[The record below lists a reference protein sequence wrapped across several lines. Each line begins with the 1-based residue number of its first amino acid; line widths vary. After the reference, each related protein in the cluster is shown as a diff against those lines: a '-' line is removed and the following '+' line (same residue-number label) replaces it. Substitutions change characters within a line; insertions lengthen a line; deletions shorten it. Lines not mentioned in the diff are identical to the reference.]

1 MVHRSPWE
9 GSVLASETIFGRTDE
24 LSIVATFF
32 GGETTATHGLLIEGD
47 AGIGKSTVWREAIRI
62 ADERGRVLTSRA
74 SEAEARL
81 SFAILGDLLM
91 PALDEEVLARLP
103 GGQRRGLEAALLLA
117 DPGQAGPDP
126 RAVAL
131 AVLGVLRALAERGP
145 VTIAVDD
152 VQWVDGPSARTL
164 AFALRRL
171 ETEPITV
178 VAARRPGAG
187 SRELLDLAHVLPA
200 LERITLGSLDATSL
214 GRLLRRRLAR
224 EFPPPVVK
232 KIHEQTAGN
241 PFFAI
246 EVGRALGGRIASLRP
261 GDPLPVPRDLGEILH
276 IRLSALS
283 NEARDACILM
293 AASAL
298 PSRDVVEAAGGA
310 MAGIREAIAEG
321 TVGVQGARLE
331 FTHPLLASTVYG
343 SASADERRG
352 AHARL
357 ADVSSDPEEHA
368 RHLAMSAPGLSEEVA
383 EALDG
388 AALHARNRG
397 APLAA
402 AELFELA
409 ATLTPPSSD
418 LVLARHLQSASNLF
432 DAGDAQGARDMVRG
446 LLLRLDR
453 GPARASALR
462 ALAFMS
468 WNDVH
473 RVSELTT
480 QALEEV
486 GDQAD
491 LRAKTLSEMAWAE
504 FEACRPAVAAELARE
519 ALTLAEPLDDP
530 VPERLA
536 LSILSTAEAV
546 LGRPSKELIE
556 RGVALEDATAA
567 GETTW
572 PAITQGRLLL
582 WGGDLGAARNV
593 LEGALAG
600 AIDQGRDAATWE
612 IRVHLAEVEHRAGR
626 FDLAARHASGAL
638 EIALDTGRESVSG
651 EILAVQAAIA
661 AATGCV
667 EDARQIGLEA
677 LYRCERN
684 GDRWYELAARCALG
698 FLELSLGDA
707 AAAYEWLASVSSTCR
722 EMGLSD
728 PGVFPT
734 VPDEVEALVRLGR
747 LEDAERLT
755 DLLEEQGL
763 ALDRALA
770 SATAGRCR
778 GLIAGARGELD
789 DAVSHLD
796 DALDHHARA
805 DHPLETARTL
815 LVAGEVQRRMKRKRP
830 ARDLLER
837 AHAAFEELGSPLWA
851 ATARAELARI
861 GGRAPSPDG
870 LTATEAEV
878 ARLVA
883 GGLTNRE
890 VADALFMSPNTV
902 KANLK
907 RIYGKLG
914 VRSRVELTVQLDPLT
929 TGPSLDR

>member
-1 MVHRSPWE
+1 MALE
-9 GSVLASETIFGRTDE
+9 AIFGRTDE
-24 LSIVATFF
+24 LSLIATFVE
-32 GGETTATHGLLIEGD
+32 GERTGAHGLLIEGD

-62 ADERGRVLTSRA
+62 ADGRGRVLTSRA

-81 SFAILGDLLM
+81 SFAILGDLLV
-91 PALDEEVLARLP
+91 PALDDEVLARLP
-103 GGQRRGLEAALLLA
+103 NGQRRGLEVALLLA
-117 DPGQAGPDP
+117 DTEQARPDP

-131 AVLGVLRALAERGP
+131 AVLGVLRALSDRGP

-152 VQWVDGPSARTL
+152 VQWVDAPSARTL

-178 VAARRPGAG
+178 VAARRSGAW
-187 SRELLDLAHVLPA
+187 SREQLDLAKVVLG
-200 LERITLGSLDATSL
+200 LERMTLGSLDEASL
-214 GRLLRRRLAR
+214 GRLLRRRLSR
-224 EFPPPVVK
+224 ELPPPLVK

-246 EVGRALGGRIASLRP
+246 EVGRALGGGIASLRP
-261 GDPLPVPRDLGEILH
+261 GDPFPVPRELEPILQL
-276 IRLSALS
+276 RLSALS
-283 NEARDACILM
+283 VDTRGACLLV

-298 PSRDVVEAAGGA
+298 PSRDVVEAAGGST
-310 MAGIREAIAEG
+310 AGIQGAIAEG
-321 TVGVQGARLE
+321 ILGVQGARLE

-343 SASADERRG
+343 SSSAEERRG

-357 ADVSSDPEEHA
+357 AEVSSDPEERA
-368 RHLAMSAPGLSEEVA
+368 RHLAKSAPGPREEIA
-383 EALDG
+383 SALDG

-409 ATLTPPSSD
+409 ATLTPAPSD
-418 LVLARHLQSASNLF
+418 LIPGRHLRAASNLY
-432 DAGDAQGARDMVRG
+432 DAGDAQGARDMVEG
-446 LLLRLDR
+446 LLLRLDP
-453 GPARASALR
+453 GPARAAALR
-462 ALAFMS
+462 VLAFMS

-486 GDQAD
+486 GDEAD
-491 LRAKTLSEMAWAE
+491 LRARTLSEMAWAE
-504 FEACRPAVAAELARE
+504 FEACRPAIAADLARE
-519 ALTLAEPLDDP
+519 SLTLAESLDDP
-530 VPERLA
+530 IPERLA

-546 LGRPSKELIE
+546 LGRPSEELIE
-556 RGVALEDATAA
+556 RGVALEDSKAA

-572 PAITQGRLLL
+572 PAITHGRLLL
-582 WGGDLGAARNV
+582 WAGDLGAARNV

-600 AIDQGRDAATWE
+600 AIDHGREAATWE

-626 FDLAARHASGAL
+626 WDRSARHASDAL

-651 EILAVQAAIA
+651 EILAVQAVVA
-661 AATGCV
+661 AATGHV
-667 EDARQIGLEA
+667 EDARRMGLEA
-677 LYRCERN
+677 LSRCERN
-684 GDRWYELAARCALG
+684 GDRWYELAARSALG
-698 FLELSLGDA
+698 FLELSLGEA
-707 AAAYEWLASVSSTCR
+707 AEAYRWLAPVSSTCR

-728 PGVFPT
+728 PGVFPV
-734 VPDEVEALVRLGR
+734 VPDEVEALVRLGK
-747 LEDAERLT
+747 LEDAELLT
-755 DLLEEQGL
+755 DLLEEQDR

-770 SATAGRCR
+770 TATAGRCR
-778 GLIAGARGELD
+778 GLIAGARGELE
-789 DAVSHLD
+789 DAVNHLD
-796 DALDHHARA
+796 LALDHHARA
-805 DHPLETARTL
+805 EHPLETARTL
-815 LVAGEVQRRMKRKRP
+815 LVSGQVQRRMKRKRP

-837 AHAAFEELGSPLWA
+837 ALAKFEELGAPLWA

-914 VRSRVELTVQLDPLT
+914 VRSRVELAVQLDPLT
-929 TGPSLDR
+929 RDPALDR